1 MKKSLF
7 AATVALALLGSC
19 KSTKTTT
26 ETEVKEEPTQ
36 ESREEAAPV
45 DPEHNSQN
53 SLDWPGLYKGTLPCA
68 DCEGIEVSL
77 AIQEDGAYYRSM
89 LYKGKSPDPV
99 MERGKFQWNTTGN
112 YIRLQLPNSLVQWYQ
127 VGENV
132 LYHLDGNG
140 KRIEGDLAEM
150 YVLTKE
156 FADNELEGQ
165 RWLLQEMTGEPI
177 EGKSA
182 LRTPFLSFDGVRKRV
197 SGNDG
202 CNSYT
207 GTYEISAGGSINI
220 GDMAS
225 TEMYCEGDKL
235 SKDYYL
241 NLAKVKEY
249 KIRGGVLILTDGS
262 EDLLQYRAG
271 IDE

>member
-1 MKKSLF
+1 MKKLLILV
-7 AATVALALLGSC
+7 TLALATGSC
-19 KSTKTTT
+19 KNTKKATAP
-26 ETEVKEEPTQ
+26 ETAEKSSQASEKKSP
-36 ESREEAAPV
+36 PV

-68 DCEGIEVSL
+68 DCEAIEVTL

-89 LYKGKSPDPV
+89 HYLGKSPDPV

-132 LYHLDGNG
+132 LYHLDNDG

-156 FADNELEGQ
+156 FADVHLEGQ
-165 RWLLQEMTGEPI
+165 RWLLEEMNGESA
-177 EGKSA
+177 EGKAA
-182 LRTPFLSFDGVRKRV
+182 LRSPFLSFDGVRKRLM
-197 SGNDG
+197 GNDG

-207 GTYEISAGGSINI
+207 GSYSIDVDGKISI
-220 GDMAS
+220 GEMAS
-225 TEMYCEGDKL
+225 TEMYCEGDQL
-235 SKDYYL
+235 SDEYYQAL
-241 NLAKVKEY
+241 GKVTHY
-249 KIRGGVLILTDGS
+249 KIKAGMLFLTDGS
-262 EDLLQYRAG
+262 EDLLKYRAG
-271 IDE
+271 LDEE